1 MRKTTLLILAS
12 FGVAAA
18 VTAGELAGV
27 TMPERKT
34 VNGQVLQLNGMGLR
48 KKAVF
53 MAVFKV
59 YVGALYLTK
68 KSSDPATILSAD
80 EPREMVMHFLRDVG
94 KDRLVEAW
102 KEGFAGNAPAAQ
114 TKLAKEIDRFLGFW
128 RDVAEGEEVLMTYVP
143 GKGTTV
149 SFAGKEVGTIEG
161 KEFAD
166 ALLSVWLGPKPPSAD
181 LKAGLLGK

>member
-1 MRKTTLLILAS
+1 MRKTTLLVLAS

-27 TMPERKT
+27 TMPERKN

-53 MAVFKV
+53 KV
-59 YVGALYLTK
+59 YVGALYLTQ
-68 KSSDPATILSAD
+68 KSSDPAAILAAD
-80 EPREMVMHFLRDVG
+80 QPRQMVMHFLRDVG

-102 KEGFAGNAPAAQ
+102 KEGFAGNSPAAQ
-114 TKLAKEIDRFLGFW
+114 TKLAKEIERFLGFW

-143 GKGTTV
+143 DKGTTV
-149 SFAGKEVGTIEG
+149 SFGGKEVGTIEG

-166 ALLSVWLGPKPPSAD
+166 ALLSVWLGPKPPSED

>member
-1 MRKTTLLILAS
+1 MRKTTLLVLAS

-18 VTAGELAGV
+18 VAAGELAGV
-27 TMPERKT
+27 TMPERKN

-53 MAVFKV
+53 KV
-59 YVGALYLTK
+59 YVGALYLAQ
-68 KSSDPATILSAD
+68 KSSEPAAILAAD
-80 EPREMVMHFLRDVG
+80 QPRQMVMHFLRDVG
-94 KDRLVEAW
+94 KSRLVEAW

-114 TKLAKEIDRFLGFW
+114 AKLGKEIERFLGFW
-128 RDVAEGEEVLMTYVP
+128 RDVKEGEQVTMTYVP

-149 SFAGKEVGTIEG
+149 SFAGKEMGTIEG

-166 ALLSVWLGPKPPSAD
+166 ALLSVWLGPKPPSED

>member
-1 MRKTTLLILAS
+1 MRKTMVLVLAS
-12 FGVAAA
+12 LGVGTSLA
-18 VTAGELAGV
+18 AGELAGV

-53 MAVFKV
+53 KV
-59 YVGALYLTK
+59 YVGALYLTQ
-68 KSSDPATILSAD
+68 KSSDPAAILAAD
-80 EPREMVMHFLRDVG
+80 QPREMIMHFLRDVG

-114 TKLAKEIDRFLGFW
+114 AKLVKEIERFLGFW
-128 RDVAEGEEVLMTYVP
+128 RDVKEGEQVTLTYLP

-166 ALLSVWLGPKPPSAD
+166 ALLSVWLGPKPPSGD